1 MVDLV
6 GVRKSLK
13 SGSASLLVQSNDVV
27 FYGSNYSSD
36 YLIDV
41 EKGN

>member
-36 YLIDV
+36 LLIDV